1 MTGVPASGM
10 EAAQARIAEIQAQLR
25 QLASA
30 GTPPGGVVGNAGAA
44 GGFQDLVA
52 RAAAAPAAS
61 AAPATAPTGAAA
73 PPRAAAVRTA
83 TAASSTPPTEGPA
96 GAWARRLPEAGRP
109 WAAAIQETAERH
121 GLDPALLASLV
132 WTESGFRPDAVSH
145 AGARG
150 LTQLMPATAAGMG
163 VDPDDPAQNLEGGAR
178 FLRAMMDRFGTVE
191 LGLAAYNAGP
201 GRVAQAG
208 GIPRI
213 PETQAYVPAVLGHYA
228 HLQGAH

>member
-1 MTGVPASGM
+1 MTGLAPSGLG
-10 EAAQARIAEIQAQLR
+10 AAQARIAEIQGRLR
-25 QLASA
+25 ELSATAS
-30 GTPPGGVVGNAGAA
+30 PPGGVVGSGAA
-44 GGFQDLVA
+44 AARFEDLVA
-52 RAAAAPAAS
+52 RASAGPTGTPTTQSPTSTNAPRMTGPARTAAAAPS
-61 AAPATAPTGAAA
+61 P
-73 PPRAAAVRTA
+73 V
-83 TAASSTPPTEGPA
+83 PA
-96 GAWARRLPEAGRP
+96 GTTPGDWAERLPAAGRP
-109 WAAAIQETAERH
+109 WAGAIQDAADRH
-121 GLDPALLASLV
+121 GLDPTLLASLV

-178 FLRAMMDRFGTVE
+178 FLRAMIDRFGTVE

-213 PETQAYVPAVLGHYA
+213 PETQAYVPAVLGHHA
-228 HLQGAH
+228 HLQGAP